1 MAAINQPNT
10 KNPVLVSPVENV
22 PVAIPSPV
30 TQIREIPL
38 TVVLTKYTW
47 LDSTGEILPG
57 HPGSVVAGSLAS
69 VFGSSNQTSILD
81 CIANQD
87 VSSRECSLTGSVIG
101 SGAYFRERIQDWYIS
116 YKVNVCHSCV
126 LAHDEVSGSR
136 EEILKA
142 FIKWFF
148 TLEKAQR
155 RELISLLGDGDE
167 ACELRLVI
175 IREANAAVKNI
186 WKYAKELRSRNRSSV
201 DKKYLVIR

>member
-81 CIANQD
+81 CIANLQGA
-87 VSSRECSLTGSVIG
+87 VLSFANLQGAKLIAANLQGAKLIAVNLQGANLTKTNL
-101 SGAYFRERIQDWYIS
+101 Q
-116 YKVNVCHSCV
+116 
-126 LAHDEVSGSR
+126 
-136 EEILKA
+136 
-142 FIKWFF
+142 
-148 TLEKAQR
+148 
-155 RELISLLGDGDE
+155 
-167 ACELRLVI
+167 
-175 IREANAAVKNI
+175 EANQFAPI
-186 WKYAKELRSRNRSSV
+186 H
-201 DKKYLVIR
+201 